1 MDHPCGPGPWTI
13 PVDHPSFCK
22 VRSLRE
28 RAKWSPHLSGQFQ
41 HFSQSYRHL
50 KISGGAHD
58 PYDVRTVVR
67 TGQFVGLV
75 CSGEGLDELN
85 ECIFEV
91 PVIDESLW
99 SHQFE
104 MDGI

>member
-1 MDHPCGPGPWTI
+1 MVPALIWTI
-13 PVDHPSFCK
+13 SALF
-22 VRSLRE
+22 
-28 RAKWSPHLSGQFQ
+28 
-41 HFSQSYRHL
+41 SYRHL
-50 KISGGAHD
+50 KNSGGTDD
-58 PYDVRTVVR
+58 PCDVRTVGR

-75 CSGEGLDELN
+75 CSGEGLDERN

-91 PVIDESLW
+91 RVIDESLW

>member
-1 MDHPCGPGPWTI
+1 MDHPCGPGPWTTL
-13 PVDHPSFCK
+13 HF
-22 VRSLRE
+22 VRKIFKRE
-28 RAKWSPHLSGQFQ
+28 SEVVLAHMWTISAFV
-41 HFSQSYRHL
+41 SYRHL
-50 KISGGAHD
+50 ENSDGTHD
-58 PYDVRTVVR
+58 PCDVMTVER

-91 PVIDESLW
+91 RVIDESLW

-104 MDGI
+104 FDGTK